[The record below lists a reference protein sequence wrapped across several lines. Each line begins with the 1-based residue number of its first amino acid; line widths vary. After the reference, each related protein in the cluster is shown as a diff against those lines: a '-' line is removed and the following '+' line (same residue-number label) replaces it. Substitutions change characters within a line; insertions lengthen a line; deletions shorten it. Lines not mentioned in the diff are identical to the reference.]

1 MSGDD
6 QREPAPLPRVQA
18 PAVEE
23 CKLDEVEERKLHEVE
38 DRKVFT
44 DERKIYEDFTR
55 LNNELVTA
63 QRELARS
70 NAGLIRLNEQKNQL
84 LGMAA
89 HDLRN
94 PLGAIFSCSEYLLDE
109 LKNLSDDQLEMLSA
123 IKSSSEFMLQLI
135 EDILNLSRIESG
147 KIELRIEP
155 CNLAD
160 LASRHVATNRLIAA
174 RKKIQVVLNLGPDLP
189 TVEAD
194 PRKIE
199 QVMEN
204 LLSNAI
210 KFSPPGTTV
219 TMTLIPM
226 GAQVRIE
233 VRDQGPGIP
242 EAERGKLFQPFQR
255 TSVKPTG
262 GEKSSGLGLA
272 IARRVVEAH
281 GGRIGVE
288 SEVGVGS
295 TFFVNLPLQAKAAP

>member
-1 MSGDD
+1 MNRTHAHGGPAR
-6 QREPAPLPRVQA
+6 QTERTVREPP
-18 PAVEE
+18 
-23 CKLDEVEERKLHEVE
+23 
-38 DRKVFT
+38 
-44 DERKIYEDFTR
+44 
-55 LNNELVTA
+55 
-63 QRELARS
+63 
-70 NAGLIRLNEQKNQL
+70 
-84 LGMAA
+84 
-89 HDLRN
+89 
-94 PLGAIFSCSEYLLDE
+94 
-109 LKNLSDDQLEMLSA
+109 
-123 IKSSSEFMLQLI
+123 
-135 EDILNLSRIESG
+135 
-147 KIELRIEP
+147 
-155 CNLAD
+155 
-160 LASRHVATNRLIAA
+160 HVATNRLIAA
-174 RKKIQVVLNLGPDLP
+174 RKKILVDLNLGPDLP
-189 TVEAD
+189 AVEAD

-219 TMTLIPM
+219 TMNLKPM

-295 TFFVNLPLQAKAAP
+295 TFFVNLPLHSQAVP

>member
-1 MSGDD
+1 MD
-6 QREPAPLPRVQA
+6 QIPLWFAAADRVHFDLTT
-18 PAVEE
+18 AVSAQV
-23 CKLDEVEERKLHEVE
+23 LRRAGAFVNSSRAEERPDAQQLW
-38 DRKVFT
+38 RKRNKGVSVVMESQPSTIAETTAARHFS
-44 DERKIYEDFTR
+44 KHP
-55 LNNELVTA
+55 EL
-63 QRELARS
+63 
-70 NAGLIRLNEQKNQL
+70 
-84 LGMAA
+84 
-89 HDLRN
+89 
-94 PLGAIFSCSEYLLDE
+94 
-109 LKNLSDDQLEMLSA
+109 LEMLSA
-123 IKSSSEFMLQLI
+123 IKSSSKFMLQLI

-174 RKKIQVVLNLGPDLP
+174 RKKIQVVLDLGPDLP
-189 TVEAD
+189 AVEAD

-204 LLSNAI
+204 LLSNAT
-210 KFSPPGTTV
+210 KFSPPGATV

-242 EAERGKLFQPFQR
+242 EAERGKLFHPFQR

-272 IARRVVEAH
+272 IARRIVEAH

-295 TFFVNLPLQAKAAP
+295 TFFVNLPLQAKAAS